1 MTYSTLKLCSGRGSF
16 EATPRPKLDLDL
28 TAIAERLRSAGVA
41 VTDARV
47 MLIVGLES
55 ETTLSR
61 DGRVLIKTGD
71 PILAGHVFERLRS
84 LAGLPPAGEP
94 LEPGPLPPARLI
106 PP

>member
-16 EATPRPKLDLDL
+16 EAVPHPKLALDL
-28 TAIAERLRSAGVA
+28 PVVADRLRSAGVP
-41 VTDARV
+41 VTDVRV
-47 MLIVGLES
+47 MLIVGLEH

-71 PILAGHVFERLRS
+71 PLAAGRVFERLRT
-84 LAGLPPAGEP
+84 LVGLPAAEMAPEPAAVG
-94 LEPGPLPPARLI
+94 PARLI